1 MRELEYESKGVNVEE
16 TMEHYPSS
24 LKVQTM
30 HWFLFICVG
39 SHVRTSQK
47 KRFSLINSLFRFCQ
61 LHNNPRSMNAFKSFF
76 NRVKIFY
83 GRIEVDLAHCSDEH
97 IKKHKK
103 NIKISLYIGRIK
115 RPPQGLNIDSA
126 ASLPTLS
133 RTYLK
138 IILCIM

>member
-1 MRELEYESKGVNVEE
+1 MRELEYESKGVSVEE
-16 TMEHYPSS
+16 TMEQYPSS

-47 KRFSLINSLFRFCQ
+47 KRFILINSLFRFCQ

-76 NRVKIFY
+76 DRVKTFY

-97 IKKHKK
+97 IKH
-103 NIKISLYIGRIK
+103 ISLYIGRIK
-115 RPPQGLNIDSA
+115 RPPQGLNIGSA